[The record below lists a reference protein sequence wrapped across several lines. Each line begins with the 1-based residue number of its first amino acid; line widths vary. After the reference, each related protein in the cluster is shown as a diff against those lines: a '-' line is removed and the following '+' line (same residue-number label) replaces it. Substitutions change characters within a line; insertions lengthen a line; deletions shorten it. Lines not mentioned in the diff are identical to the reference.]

1 MEDTRSG
8 SRCLEP
14 LLRDFD
20 SLCFTMPAL
29 SLCLGFMASILLNQ
43 GEAHGVA
50 RVVVVRVA
58 AGVDVALVVAIAH
71 IGTTQPHIETRD

>member
-1 MEDTRSG
+1 MT
-8 SRCLEP
+8 
-14 LLRDFD
+14 
-20 SLCFTMPAL
+20 
-29 SLCLGFMASILLNQ
+29 SIPLNQ

-58 AGVDVALVVAIAH
+58 AGVDVALVVAIAN

>member
-1 MEDTRSG
+1 MT
-8 SRCLEP
+8 
-14 LLRDFD
+14 
-20 SLCFTMPAL
+20 
-29 SLCLGFMASILLNQ
+29 SILLNQ

-71 IGTTQPHIETRD
+71 IGTTQPHIETRGWILDRVELVLWSCYIFR